1 MNLAIISDIANGTE
15 ERRLSKNVTELFT
28 TMNQN
33 AVYEIFD
40 TSRARS

>member
-40 TSRARS
+40 TSCARS